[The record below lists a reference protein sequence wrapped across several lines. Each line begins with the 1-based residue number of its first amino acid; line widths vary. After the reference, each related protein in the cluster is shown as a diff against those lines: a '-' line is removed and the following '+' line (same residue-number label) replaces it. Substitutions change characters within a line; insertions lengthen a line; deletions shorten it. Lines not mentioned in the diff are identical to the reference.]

1 MARRDCGCDDDY
13 FQRSRRR
20 NGSRTGATVDPK
32 ENLYKS
38 TLMKH
43 YRAMDYRRVLA
54 EPYIESQQVNRSCG
68 DRIKLQFKIDADW
81 RVLDAAYQGEGC
93 SICIASAA
101 MLCDSI
107 RGLTMQEGTILALS
121 VIGMLESQ
129 DETIASQHFQEI
141 AEKLGT
147 SEPDILSL
155 WSVRAFG
162 ARIPCALLSWN
173 IIPTLL
179 EKPGS

>member
-1 MARRDCGCDDDY
+1 
-13 FQRSRRR
+13 
-20 NGSRTGATVDPK
+20 
-32 ENLYKS
+32 
-38 TLMKH
+38 
-43 YRAMDYRRVLA
+43 
-54 EPYIESQQVNRSCG
+54 
-68 DRIKLQFKIDADW
+68 
-81 RVLDAAYQGEGC
+81 
-93 SICIASAA
+93 
-101 MLCDSI
+101 
-107 RGLTMQEGTILALS
+107 
-121 VIGMLESQ
+121 MLESQ